1 MNLIQ
6 ELKRF
11 KESIFGMNETI
22 TGEWVSYEQSK
33 NFLLT
38 LYSEI
43 RILKEENSLL
53 QKELNKTEFKF
64 NECVKYSANRNR
76 QLEFERDGFK
86 LLSMILIIVY
96 IISMIFFVVF

>member
-11 KESIFGMNETI
+11 KESIFGMNEAI

-43 RILKEENSLL
+43 RTLKEENIRL
-53 QKELNKTEFKF
+53 QKELNKSEFRF
-64 NECVKYSANRNR
+64 NECVKYSAKRNKE
-76 QLEFERDGFK
+76 LENKIKVYR
-86 LLSMILIIVY
+86 LLSILS
-96 IISMIFFVVF
+96 IISIIFVLVILVS